1 MGEIWSQ
8 CLPAACPP
16 LFYAHPL
23 NLAVRESPSAGVI
36 APGSLPRQWFPVKT
50 PLPQP
55 HKPIPTPL
63 HSQQGKWRQVSMAG
77 PHIPGDKL
85 LKALGFPVLTGSVSK
100 LSMLQRELTEELQNA
115 IAYMTMNISH
125 HLKRERTTFGLVKW
139 REKSSCWSRSC
150 LGAGNRANDLN
161 PAPFNTSC
169 PAEAAVTS

>member
-1 MGEIWSQ
+1 MESVPSC
-8 CLPAACPP
+8 CLSSPLLCTSPQFGSERVPICRGYRTWFPP
-16 LFYAHPL
+16 Q
-23 NLAVRESPSAGVI
+23 REE
-36 APGSLPRQWFPVKT
+36 FPVKT

-85 LKALGFPVLTGSVSK
+85 LKALGFPVLMGSVSK
-100 LSMLQRELTEELQNA
+100 LSVLQRELTEELQNA

-125 HLKRERTTFGLVKW
+125 HLKRERTTSGLVKW